1 MNTESLTFPS
11 TIQYT
16 IKRKTHNN
24 INISFYGGAL
34 IRNDLFNLSFVEP
47 FKVVF
52 TNKRKNK
59 HIICFMLQQEEYG
72 RNKYDFYIGNIE
84 KENKRSL
91 TAILNFVN
99 QEL

>member
-1 MNTESLTFPS
+1 MNTESLTFPN

-24 INISFYGGAL
+24 IDISFYGGAL
-34 IRNDLFNLSFVEP
+34 IRNNLFNLSFVEP

-59 HIICFMLQQEEYG
+59 HIIYFILQQEEY
-72 RNKYDFYIGNIE
+72 RKNKYDFCIGNIE
-84 KENKRSL
+84 KEN
-91 TAILNFVN
+91 ILY
-99 QEL
+99 LL